1 MINMAKIKKTTKIG
15 NKEYKEPVYDMKEL
29 EIKPKRK
36 RRKKEKEQIQQN
48 IPPPSFDIDPSMFKA
63 KEQIT
68 PEQATAIVMQF
79 MGNMDKISMH
89 TELTDDRIVNIMA
102 IQSIGDQ
109 YGIDLLSKDIPNR
122 LLPLLVSKDRKGR
135 NEIIQLI
142 KAWSSGKANQGIL
155 DRLRGGV
162 F

>member
-1 MINMAKIKKTTKIG
+1 MKMAKIKETTKIG
-15 NKEYKEPVYDMKEL
+15 SKEYKIPVYDIKEL

-36 RRKKEKEQIQQN
+36 RKKKEKEQEQKIIQ
-48 IPPPSFDIDPSMFKA
+48 PPPLNIDPSMLQA
-63 KEQIT
+63 KEQLS

-79 MGNMDKISMH
+79 MGNMDKIAMH

-109 YGIDLLSKDIPNR
+109 YDIDLLKSDIPNR

-142 KAWSSGKANQGIL
+142 KAWSSGKASQGLL